1 MGALANT
8 IAGGGE
14 GAGRRWDEMNARN
27 IKMWK
32 RFVKRGQRQFNVGRQ
47 VGVRM
52 VEVLH

>member
-14 GAGRRWDEMNARN
+14 GAGRRWDKMNARN

-32 RFVKRGQRQFNVGRQ
+32 GFLKTGQRQVNKGRR
-47 VGVRM
+47 VGVPM